1 MTALQRQYD
10 WVTRSE
16 DDVEEEGAP
25 PPLKRA
31 PLKSTLGDEEGEGAS
46 PPEVLL

>member
-16 DDVEEEGAP
+16 DDVEEGAC

>member
-16 DDVEEEGAP
+16 DDVEED
-25 PPLKRA
+25 A
-31 PLKSTLGDEEGEGAS
+31 PLKSTLEDEEGEGAS

>member
-16 DDVEEEGAP
+16 DDVEEEGAC
-25 PPLKRA
+25 PPLKSA
-31 PLKSTLGDEEGEGAS
+31 LEDEKGEGAS